1 MSIDFACITFQ
12 GMFESGCLSWAGV
25 GGAALGN
32 DHFITFGSSGAREQR
47 WMGPL
52 SPALRHH
59 AAELREFIGI
69 LL

>member
-1 MSIDFACITFQ
+1 MSIDFACIKFQ
-12 GMFESGCLSWAGV
+12 GMFESGCWSWAG
-25 GGAALGN
+25 GCGAALGN

-52 SPALRHH
+52 SPAHPHH